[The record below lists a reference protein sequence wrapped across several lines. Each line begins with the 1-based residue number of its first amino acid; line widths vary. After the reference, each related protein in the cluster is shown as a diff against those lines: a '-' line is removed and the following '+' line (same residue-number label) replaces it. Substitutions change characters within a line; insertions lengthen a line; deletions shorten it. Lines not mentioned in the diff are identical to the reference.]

1 MNGVPIVT
9 VLMTAYNREQFIA
22 EAIESVLASTYQD
35 WELII
40 VDDKSKD
47 DTLAIAQSYAAND
60 GRIKVHTNQQN
71 LGDYPNRNRA
81 VSFATGKYLKFLD
94 SDDRIYP
101 GALQSMVHYIEEF
114 GVEWGLGIYHN
125 TFEIPG
131 PLKLDAGGAYRYHYF
146 NQPIFFATPGEA
158 IFTAKA
164 FREVGGFASE
174 RMISDFDMWHKLALN
189 FPMVLMPGKLLWIR
203 THEGQEV
210 KDRDQYV
217 VKYEKIKLKYLNN
230 KRSPLTEV
238 EVKQIK
244 RKRQSTVLKIFLQKI
259 VRGEFKAAL
268 HRFKVFCFY
277 LLH

>member
-35 WELII
+35 RELII

-131 PLKLDAGGAYRYHYF
+131 PLKLNASGAYRYHYF

-189 FPMVLMPGKLLWIR
+189 FPMVLMPGKLIWIR
-203 THEGQEV
+203 THEGQEMT
-210 KDRDQYV
+210 DRSRYA
-217 VKYEKIKLKYLNN
+217 VKYEKIKLKYLTN
-230 KRSPLTEV
+230 KHAPLTRIEIS
-238 EVKQIK
+238 KIK
-244 RKRQSTVLKIFLQKI
+244 KMRRNTAFKIFVKKMLQFK
-259 VRGEFKAAL
+259 FKAAMP
-268 HRFKVFCFY
+268 RFRVFWFY
-277 LLH
+277 LGH